1 MELGTRRRGGSGG
14 DWVRKRGLQAVRGR
28 GEAIGGVF
36 RGGAGLEWRV
46 HGGPE
51 LASVQWASTAS
62 RRWPPGQPR
71 AAAALNSGGD
81 RTTEEQAG

>member
-1 MELGTRRRGGSGG
+1 
-14 DWVRKRGLQAVRGR
+14 VRKRGLRAARGR

-51 LASVQWASTAS
+51 LAGVQWSVVVF
-62 RRWPPGQPR
+62 WDVE
-71 AAAALNSGGD
+71 AAKERGYQWNRVRG
-81 RTTEEQAG
+81 